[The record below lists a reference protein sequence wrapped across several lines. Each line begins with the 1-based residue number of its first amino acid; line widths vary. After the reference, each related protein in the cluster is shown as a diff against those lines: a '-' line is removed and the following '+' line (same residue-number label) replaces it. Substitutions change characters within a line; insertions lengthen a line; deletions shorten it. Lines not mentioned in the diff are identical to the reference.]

1 MPNLLDIIVFAI
13 LAVCVV
19 IGWKKGFVITVFN
32 FFSLLITLFL
42 TNMLYPT
49 VSVFLRGTGLFA
61 VMKTSV
67 ADALQL
73 DAFAENMTRAAQA
86 EAINALALPEFI
98 KTEMLANNNPQAH
111 AALAVSG
118 FEDYISGFLAGLALN
133 ALAMLAVFAVVFLLM
148 KLIALALNILTR
160 LPVIHSLNKLLG
172 VAVGA
177 VQGVVLV
184 WVALAVL
191 VGIFAASTAFP
202 VGELLPVSVLAKW
215 FYENNLVM
223 RLIVQVFG

>member
-1 MPNLLDIIVFAI
+1 MPNLLDLLVLVILAACIIV
-13 LAVCVV
+13 
-19 IGWKKGFVITVFN
+19 GWKKGFVITVFN

-49 VSVFLRGTGLFA
+49 VSVFLRGTGIFG
-61 VMKTSV
+61 VIKTSV

-73 DAFAENMTRAAQA
+73 DTLAGNLTRAAET
-86 EAINALALPEFI
+86 EAINALALPDFI
-98 KTEMLANNNPQAH
+98 KTAMLENNNPQAH

-118 FEDYISGFLAGLALN
+118 FADYISGFLAGLVLN
-133 ALAMLAVFAVVFLLM
+133 ALAMLAVFVIVFALM
-148 KLIALALNILTR
+148 KLIAVALKILTR

-177 VQGVVLV
+177 LQGVLFV

-191 VGIFAASTAFP
+191 VGLFAASTAFP
-202 VGELLPVSVLAKW
+202 VGEWLPASVLARW

-223 RLIVQVFG
+223 KLVVQVFG